1 MRNVYIKP
9 DGKDKFSYVV
19 MHSEEQPAD
28 SAYIKVDSK
37 TITELHFH
45 KLCWDNGQLVP
56 YVKTEEDIAKE
67 KAEKAKAVML
77 AEIMELKQKLA
88 DTDYQAIKYAE
99 GEISLYEYEPIK
111 AERRYWRSKINEL
124 EFLVEK

>member
-19 MHSEEQPAD
+19 TYGEEPPEDNAFVEVTYEIISD
-28 SAYIKVDSK
+28 
-37 TITELHFH
+37 LHFH

-67 KAEKAKAVML
+67 EAEKAKAVML

-88 DTDYQAIKYAE
+88 DTDYKAIKYAE

-111 AERRYWRSKINEL
+111 AERRYWRSRINEL
-124 EFLVEK
+124 ELLLEK